1 MNSSFNST
9 STISS
14 YGSEC
19 FICNEEREEPAM
31 SLMDYEI
38 KRTCACSAKLHAQC
52 YSRWLSQ
59 SNSCPVCRNPILIDN
74 VNQEIQVYTAADVI
88 ENPQPKTRVSIII
101 IYVIIVM
108 ISIALITIIS
118 IL

>member
-52 YSRWLSQ
+52 YSKWLSQ

-74 VNQEIQVYTAADVI
+74 VNQEIQILEPETI
-88 ENPQPKTRVSIII
+88 ENTQNKYGVAIIAV
-101 IYVIIVM
+101 YVIIVL
-108 ISIALITIIS
+108 ISIALIIMIS